1 MPPFTAT
8 ASSSTHFIENS
19 PTLSFS
25 NFQNEETAAVSNI
38 TMKRIKK
45 LQAEV
50 RKLKA
55 IADFTKAEAEETI
68 SDEMD
73 TINEKIDEKRMALT
87 AAKIAKNRIHVK
99 IGSQHD
105 FNRLHEQCIM
115 ETEEKLKENIEDREQ
130 LEKEVQE
137 QKGEREKLILHQ
149 KKLKELVRSATQ
161 AIEDLLKDQETIVAS
176 THRLEQKTEEM
187 ADKNI
192 SMLSHLLERELEF
205 KRQSEEIRYI
215 GWNGDGNT
223 NSKLIDVMKQQ
234 REQLKLTLRS

>member
-1 MPPFTAT
+1 MPPFTA
-8 ASSSTHFIENS
+8 SSSVYSIGNS
-19 PTLSFS
+19 PTFSFS
-25 NFQNEETAAVSNI
+25 NCQNEETAAVSNI

-73 TINEKIDEKRMALT
+73 TINTQIDEKRMALT
-87 AAKIAKNRIHVK
+87 GAQIAKNRIHVK

-105 FNRLHEQCIM
+105 FNRFHEQCIM
-115 ETEEKLKENIEDREQ
+115 EKEEELKEIAEDREK

-137 QKGEREKLILHQ
+137 MKGESEKLALQ
-149 KKLKELVRSATQ
+149 EKKLNELVRSATQ

-176 THRLEQKTEEM
+176 THRLEQVIEEES
-187 ADKNI
+187 DKNI
-192 SMLSHLLERELEF
+192 SMLRHLLERELDF
-205 KRQSEEIRYI
+205 KRQSKEIRYI
-215 GWNGDGNT
+215 GWNGDGST
-223 NSKLIDVMKQQ
+223 SSKLIDVMKQQ
-234 REQLKLTLRS
+234 REQLKGTLRS